1 MGERGG
7 SVDEARAGEPVTGT
21 PTGSLVVGEAASR
34 QALGRGYDDAVAF
47 ADLLRVHG
55 EERGLIGP
63 RELDRLWT
71 RHIVNSAAVAP
82 YLPAQGRVADVGS
95 GAGLPGIVLAA
106 MRPDLEF
113 HLVEPMERRVEW
125 LKLVATTLS
134 LENVVVHQ
142 NQAQELH
149 GKLEFSAVTARA
161 VAALDKLVRWT
172 WPLVVRGGA
181 LVAMK
186 GARAV
191 DELAA
196 AQPVLKKLS
205 NAGAGVVHEVDVL
218 GDGDVTRVVEIRRG

>member
-1 MGERGG
+1 METNDGG
-7 SVDEARAGEPVTGT
+7 VLVVDEV
-21 PTGSLVVGEAASR
+21 GSR
-34 QALGRGYDDAVAF
+34 RALGLGFDDAVGF
-47 ADLLRVHG
+47 AELLRTHG

-63 RELDRLWT
+63 REIDRLWT

-82 YLPAQGRVADVGS
+82 YLPESGVVADVGS

-134 LENVVVHQ
+134 LDNVVLHQ

-149 GKLEFSAVTARA
+149 GKLVCQAVTARA
-161 VAALDKLVRWT
+161 VAALDKLARWT
-172 WPLVVRGGA
+172 WPLVARGGA

-186 GARAV
+186 GARASE
-191 DELAA
+191 ELAA
-196 AQPVLKKLS
+196 AQPVLKKLPG
-205 NAGAGVVHEVDVL
+205 AGVGVVHEVDVL
-218 GDGDVTRVVEIRRG
+218 GDGDVTRVVEIRRA